1 MDKKLLV
8 KELKFKAVRSGG
20 SGGQHVNKV
29 ATKVALS
36 FDVGNSH
43 ALSREE
49 KYRIQGRLD
58 TRIANDGMLTLFSDS
73 TRSQHRNKELV
84 IARFLKL
91 LDGALKKP
99 KKRKKTKPPKA
110 AVEKRLKSKKKAS
123 EKKES
128 RKKPNFD

>member
-36 FDVGNSH
+36 FDVGNSQ
-43 ALSREE
+43 ALSPDE
-49 KYRIQGRLD
+49 KYRIQERLA
-58 TRIANDGMLTLFSDS
+58 TRIANDGMLTLFSDA

-91 LDGALKKP
+91 LDGALKKA
-99 KKRKKTKPPKA
+99 KKRKKTKPTKA

-128 RKKPNFD
+128 RKKPNLD